1 MVSFFRSIFVFTG
14 PAVGLEEGVDDGVG
28 VGFAVGVGVFVG
40 VLVAVVGELDR
51 GAASA
56 SLACGPWRQARAPP
70 PVTAAT
76 ATAATRATRR
86 PFCTRIVDL
95 LN

>member
-1 MVSFFRSIFVFTG
+1 MSFCRSIFVFTRL
-14 PAVGLEEGVDDGVG
+14 AVGLDEGVADGVG

-40 VLVAVVGELDR
+40 VLVAVVGELDS

-56 SLACGPWRQARAPP
+56 SALACGPWRQARAPP

-76 ATAATRATRR
+76 ATAATRATKR